1 MVEDYAEGTDDS
13 RHAEQAR
20 FASNILISTLAPTN
34 YLPMNPAALKRA
46 FDTGGR
52 SLARGLGH
60 FVDDLRNNGGMPR
73 MVDPDAFEVGR
84 NLALSPGAV
93 VQRDPMG
100 EVLQYQPSTEQVSAR
115 PLLIIPPPINRFYV
129 VDLSPGRSFVEYAVS
144 QGTSTFLLS
153 WRNPTAEQGEW
164 NLDNYAQRVSD
175 AIDTVREVSGSD
187 DVNVIG
193 FCAGGIITT
202 TLLNHLTAIGDERVH
217 SMSYAVT
224 LLD

>member
-1 MVEDYAEGTDDS
+1 
-13 RHAEQAR
+13 
-20 FASNILISTLAPTN
+20 
-34 YLPMNPAALKRA
+34 
-46 FDTGGR
+46 
-52 SLARGLGH
+52 
-60 FVDDLRNNGGMPR
+60 
-73 MVDPDAFEVGR
+73 
-84 NLALSPGAV
+84 
-93 VQRDPMG
+93 MG
-100 EVLQYQPSTEQVSAR
+100 EVLQYQPTTEQVSAR

-144 QGTSTFLLS
+144 QGISTFLLS

-224 LLD
+224 LLDFEFGDRAPITCHVQRPPAALRAGPVTPERASSAAGRWVPRSPGCARTT